1 MPIRFVLW
9 YADTIIVRG
18 LDLDSASSAHTLRQL
33 PDLDD
38 YDRRSIQIS
47 KPITAL
53 EAWNFMTAEP
63 SLLMRLA
70 FGIRDAISALFG
82 VKRIGGFSGKP
93 KQAAAA
99 GDKLDFFLVEHSA
112 DDMLVLTARDR
123 HLDVMICISVIDRML
138 SVTSS
143 VVIHNLF
150 GRIYML
156 PVGPVHRLIVDRD
169 MRRVKR
175 KLEVTPLS

>member
-33 PDLDD
+33 PDLDY

-93 KQAAAA
+93 KQAVAA

-112 DDMLVLTARDR
+112 HDTLVLTARDR
-123 HLDVMICISVIDRML
+123 HLDVMICISVVDRML

-169 MRRVKR
+169 MRRVTR